1 MNLIVVGVDQSKGA
15 KAALAFAHEE
25 ARLRDATLRAVHAWQ
40 FGYNGYFDST
50 ASGAP
55 RRPLAATSPS
65 FAKPPQ
71 LRSMPPCVRRSPAQ
85 AT

>member
-1 MNLIVVGVDQSKGA
+1 MNLIVVGVDQSEGA

-40 FGYNGYFDST
+40 VAYNGYIDYTGF
-50 ASGAP
+50 GAP
-55 RRPLAATSPS
+55 RPPLAATSPS
-65 FAKPPQ
+65 FAKPPPP
-71 LRSMPPCVRRSPAQ
+71 RSTPPYARRSPAQ